1 MLVLCGLQPRPYE
14 GLAALQAHDRSFLR
28 VVAVLL
34 AAARIATDGLEMRI
48 RVGADP
54 HVRPSRGDGEPLDP
68 LEDGR
73 IAQQCAVVT
82 RIPGPTH
89 TTGSPI
95 DWVGIRAVAQL
106 EGRTLARG

>member
-1 MLVLCGLQPRPYE
+1 M
-14 GLAALQAHDRSFLR
+14 
-28 VVAVLL
+28 VAVLL

-95 DWVGIRAVAQL
+95 AWVGIRAVAQL